1 MEYTEAEELF
11 IIFEYEMLNYKNTP
25 TTYLMLESSTVVKTL
40 MASSKDIFIHLKK
53 WLSYFNQRCMF
64 VGDKKL
70 NQLEACW
77 CALFVWIVMQDTLA
91 DTPNF
96 LSSFEDWKQWIDSKT

>member
-40 MASSKDIFIHLKK
+40 MASSKDIFIHLKSGCRILINGAC
-53 WLSYFNQRCMF
+53 LSEIRN
-64 VGDKKL
+64 
-70 NQLEACW
+70 
-77 CALFVWIVMQDTLA
+77 
-91 DTPNF
+91 
-96 LSSFEDWKQWIDSKT
+96 